1 MDALMNL
8 TETAQMPDLDDTDRR
23 LLEELYRDAR
33 ASYAELGKAVRL
45 SAPSVHARVKKLEQ
59 LGVIAGYRAVIDQ
72 DMLGLGLCAFVAVA
86 QATGYHWEDIE
97 RSFTDLPEV
106 EECYSVTGDDSY
118 LLKARVASTAELEG
132 LLRRINMTEGVARTR
147 TVLVLSTTFDRR
159 RLR

>member
-1 MDALMNL
+1 MSFTGAGSF
-8 TETAQMPDLDDTDRR
+8 TDLDETDRR
-23 LLEELYRDAR
+23 LLEELYHDAR

-59 LGVIAGYRAVIDQ
+59 QGVIAGYRAVVDQ
-72 DMLGLGLCAFVAVA
+72 ELLGLGLCAFVAVA
-86 QATGYHWEDIE
+86 QAAGYHWEDIE
-97 RSFTDLPEV
+97 RSFAALSEV

-118 LLKARVASTAELEG
+118 LLKARVTSTAELEG